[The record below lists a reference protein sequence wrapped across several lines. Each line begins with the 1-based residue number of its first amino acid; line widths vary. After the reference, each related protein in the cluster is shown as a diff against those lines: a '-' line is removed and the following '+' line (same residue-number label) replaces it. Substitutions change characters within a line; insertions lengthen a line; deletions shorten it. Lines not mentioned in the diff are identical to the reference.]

1 MSPITFFFFS
11 EYATDHH
18 DNRDHKGGLLSFRNL
33 QRWLHL
39 LLFLSGLWS
48 STTKMGTLFSRCACA
63 LSLSPSPFLLIS
75 VLPQVSNVLYRL
87 HKSILTSRL
96 ELFGGM
102 FQLADHQSK
111 LDEGIEDSHPIQL
124 ENGVTVREDFE
135 ALLKHIYG
143 P

>member
-1 MSPITFFFFS
+1 MET
-11 EYATDHH
+11 
-18 DNRDHKGGLLSFRNL
+18 
-33 QRWLHL
+33 
-39 LLFLSGLWS
+39 S
-48 STTKMGTLFSRCACA
+48 SSRC
-63 LSLSPSPFLLIS
+63 
-75 VLPQVSNVLYRL
+75 VLPQFPSGDIQSHPYLQVSNVLYRL

-102 FQLADHQSK
+102 FQLDDCQQLKEGADD
-111 LDEGIEDSHPIQL
+111 LHPIRL